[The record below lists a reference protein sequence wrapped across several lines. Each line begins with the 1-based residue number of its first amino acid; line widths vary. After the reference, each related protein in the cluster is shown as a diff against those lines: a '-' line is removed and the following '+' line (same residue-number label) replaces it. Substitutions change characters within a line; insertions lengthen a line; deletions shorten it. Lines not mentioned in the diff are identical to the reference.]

1 MKAVADS
8 RFIRGRAETRTS
20 ISSAMSL
27 TSSSVYATPTRLRYA
42 TRLSEWHAAH
52 TCWYTW
58 CPRRMLAW
66 SYESNMPSCGH
77 GYCALCRPCSASSAS
92 ATPATP
98 SSAKLLNPIAANPWL
113 GAQCAPVGSA
123 LAAAGRAAAAAAA
136 RAARDSW

>member
-1 MKAVADS
+1 
-8 RFIRGRAETRTS
+8 
-20 ISSAMSL
+20 
-27 TSSSVYATPTRLRYA
+27 
-42 TRLSEWHAAH
+42 
-52 TCWYTW
+52 
-58 CPRRMLAW
+58 MLAW

-136 RAARDSW
+136 RAARQLVSEAEHRPCVAHVDSATART